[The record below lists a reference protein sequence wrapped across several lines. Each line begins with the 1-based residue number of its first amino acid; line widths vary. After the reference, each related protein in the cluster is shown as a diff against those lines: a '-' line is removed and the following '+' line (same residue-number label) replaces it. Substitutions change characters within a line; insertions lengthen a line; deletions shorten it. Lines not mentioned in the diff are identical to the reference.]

1 MRYYSWVL
9 RIILMIGLL
18 IGMVGIVF
26 GQDLPTIKGKKTVAT
41 VNGEAIT
48 LDEFNQELATIHQGI
63 GRDQKA
69 EKEKISGLLRRLIN
83 ARLIIQEARRMG
95 LDELK
100 EVKERVDVFSRVTLR
115 DELVERH
122 VKDIKAD
129 ENEVERLYRESIK
142 EWKMKSILFEK
153 EEDAKEMEDALKK
166 GKDFDET
173 LKRFLADKKGKGNEE
188 GSYLKDKE
196 LLPEI
201 AEAVSK
207 MKVGST
213 SSVVRIK
220 TGFVIFKL
228 EAIRFPD
235 DLKVKEQV
243 RLGILQQKRK
253 EALANYEKAL
263 RAKFAKV
270 KDQLLKSLNFES
282 KEQGFEKLL
291 KDKRAVAEIKG
302 EKPITVSELA
312 EYMKQQL
319 YHGVERAVESK
330 RLNKRKNQSLDEML
344 QKRVLRKEALRLGI
358 DKTEDYKN
366 KVKEYENSLIFG
378 AFVQKVV
385 APDVKLKEDELKA
398 NYDKHI
404 KEYTYPE
411 MMKMVSLVFG
421 KREDAERAVVNLRKG
436 ADFQWVKE
444 NAEGQ
449 VDQNRK
455 GDLVLDGKLLTTK
468 DLPEEVSKA
477 VAGAKTGDFRLY
489 ESPENHYYVLYV
501 QEVIPSKPQPYP
513 EAREKIAKKIYNEKL
528 TKAVEEYAEKLRA
541 VSEVKIYLK
550 D

>member
-398 NYDKHI
+398 NYDEHI

-421 KREDAERAVVNLRKG
+421 KREDAERALVNLRKG
-436 ADFQWVKE
+436 ADFRWVKE

-449 VDQNRK
+449 VDQNKK
-455 GDLVLDGKLLTTK
+455 GILVFDGRLLTAK
-468 DLPEEVSKA
+468 DLPGGVSKV

-541 VSEVKIYLK
+541 LSDVKIYLK

>member
-207 MKVGST
+207 MKIGST
-213 SSVVRIK
+213 SSVVKIK

-228 EAIRFPD
+228 EDVRFPD

-243 RLGILQQKRK
+243 RVGILQQKQK
-253 EALANYEKAL
+253 EAFANYEKAL
-263 RAKFAKV
+263 RAKSAKV
-270 KDQLLKSLNFES
+270 NDQLLKSLDFES

-291 KDKRAVAEIKG
+291 KDKRVVAEIKG

-330 RLNKRKNQSLDEML
+330 RLDKRKNRSLEEML
-344 QKRVLRKEALRLGI
+344 EKRILRKEALRLGI
-358 DKTEDYKN
+358 DKTEAYKN

-378 AFVQKVV
+378 AFIQKAV

-398 NYDKHI
+398 NYDEHI

-421 KREDAERAVVNLRKG
+421 KREDAERALVNLRKG
-436 ADFQWVKE
+436 ADFRWVKE

-449 VDQNRK
+449 VDQNKK
-455 GDLVLDGKLLTTK
+455 GILVFDGRLLTAK
-468 DLPEEVSKA
+468 DLPGGVSKV

-541 VSEVKIYLK
+541 LSDVKIYLK

>member
-1 MRYYSWVL
+1 
-9 RIILMIGLL
+9 MIGFLVG
-18 IGMVGIVF
+18 IIGIVF

-41 VNGEAIT
+41 VNGEPIT
-48 LDEFNQELATIHQGI
+48 LDEFDQELATIHQGM
-63 GRDQKA
+63 GGEQKT
-69 EKEKISGLLRRLIN
+69 EKEKISGLLKRLIN
-83 ARLIIQEARRMG
+83 TRLIIQEARRIG
-95 LDELK
+95 LDEL
-100 EVKERVDVFSRVTLR
+100 VKERVDVFSRVTLR
-115 DELVERH
+115 DELIERQ
-122 VKDIKAD
+122 VKNIKPD
-129 ENEVERLYRESIK
+129 EKEVDRLYRESIK
-142 EWKMKSILFEK
+142 EWKIKSILFEK
-153 EEDAKEMEDALKK
+153 EEDAKAMEDALKR

-207 MKVGST
+207 MKIGST
-213 SSVVRIK
+213 SSVVKIK

-228 EAIRFPD
+228 EDVRFPD

-243 RLGILQQKRK
+243 RVGILQQKQK
-253 EALANYEKAL
+253 EAFANYEKAL
-263 RAKFAKV
+263 RAKSAKV
-270 KDQLLKSLNFES
+270 NDQLLKSLDFES

-291 KDKRAVAEIKG
+291 KDKRVVAEIKG

-330 RLNKRKNQSLDEML
+330 RLDKRKNRSLEEML
-344 QKRVLRKEALRLGI
+344 EKRILRKEALRLGI
-358 DKTEDYKN
+358 DKTEAYKN

-378 AFVQKVV
+378 AFIQKAV

-398 NYDKHI
+398 NYDEHI

-421 KREDAERAVVNLRKG
+421 KREDAERALVNLRKG
-436 ADFQWVKE
+436 ADFRWVKE

-449 VDQNRK
+449 VDQNKK
-455 GDLVLDGKLLTTK
+455 GILVFDGRLLTAK
-468 DLPEEVSKA
+468 DLPGGVSKV

-541 VSEVKIYLK
+541 LSDVKIYLK

>member
-1 MRYYSWVL
+1 
-9 RIILMIGLL
+9 
-18 IGMVGIVF
+18 
-26 GQDLPTIKGKKTVAT
+26 
-41 VNGEAIT
+41 
-48 LDEFNQELATIHQGI
+48 
-63 GRDQKA
+63 
-69 EKEKISGLLRRLIN
+69 
-83 ARLIIQEARRMG
+83 
-95 LDELK
+95 
-100 EVKERVDVFSRVTLR
+100 
-115 DELVERH
+115 
-122 VKDIKAD
+122 
-129 ENEVERLYRESIK
+129 
-142 EWKMKSILFEK
+142 
-153 EEDAKEMEDALKK
+153 
-166 GKDFDET
+166 
-173 LKRFLADKKGKGNEE
+173 
-188 GSYLKDKE
+188 

-207 MKVGST
+207 MKIGST
-213 SSVVRIK
+213 SSVVKIK

-228 EAIRFPD
+228 EDIRFPD

-263 RAKFAKV
+263 RAKSAKV
-270 KDQLLKSLNFES
+270 NDRLLKSLDFES

-344 QKRVLRKEALRLGI
+344 QKRVLRKEAFRLGI
-358 DKTEDYKN
+358 DKTEQYKN

-378 AFVQKVV
+378 AFVQKAV
-385 APDVKLKEDELKA
+385 APDVKLKEEELKA

-421 KREDAERAVVNLRKG
+421 KRENAERAMVNLKKG
-436 ADFQWVKE
+436 ANFQWIKE

-449 VDQNRK
+449 VDQNTK
-455 GDLVLDGKLLTTK
+455 GILVFDGKLLTTK
-468 DLPEEVSKA
+468 DLPEGLNKA
-477 VAGAKTGDFRLY
+477 VTGAKTGDFRLY
-489 ESPENHYYVLYV
+489 ESPENYYYVFYI
-501 QEVIPSKPQPYP
+501 QEVIPSKPQPFP
-513 EAREKIAKKIYNEKL
+513 QAREKIAKKIYTEKL

-541 VSEVKIYLK
+541 VSDVKIYLK